1 MKQPEQRTASAF
13 VLAHLSDPHL
23 AGLDTIRWQQL
34 LNKRLTGYLSWQRR
48 RRHLHLPERLALL
61 VQDLHSQAPDHIAV
75 TGDLTQLG
83 TPDEC
88 RQALAWLRAL
98 GSPEQVSV
106 VPGNHDTYRAEHWSG
121 TIGLWRDY
129 MEGVDDEGGFPYLR
143 RRGPLALIGTST
155 AVPTAPALAT
165 GRLGAAQQ
173 TRLERLLAAS
183 SDAFRV
189 LLIHHPPQPGAAS
202 WRKCLTDAP
211 ELRQLLARRGVELV
225 LHGHVHR
232 RREDWLPV
240 PGGRAPVIGVPSA
253 SAARGDETT
262 VAAYNLYR
270 IERLAAGWSATLHRR
285 LIQSDG
291 SVVADAPV
299 ALTGPEVGTAQQ

>member
-1 MKQPEQRTASAF
+1 MKQPEQRTPSAF

-23 AGLDTIRWQQL
+23 TGLDTIRWRQL
-34 LNKRLTGYLSWQRR
+34 LNKRLSGYLSWQKR
-48 RRHLHLPERLALL
+48 RRHLHLPEHLALL
-61 VQDLHSQAPDHIAV
+61 VQDVQRQAPDHIAV

-83 TPDEC
+83 TSDEC

-129 MEGVDDEGGFPYLR
+129 MEGVDDVGGFPYLR
-143 RRGPLALIGTST
+143 RRGPLALIGSST
-155 AVPTAPALAT
+155 AVPTAITFAT
-165 GRLGAAQQ
+165 GRLGESQQ
-173 TRLERLLAAS
+173 ARIERLLAVS
-183 SDAFRV
+183 RDSFRV

-211 ELRQLLARRGVELV
+211 QLRQVLARQGVELV

-240 PGGRAPVIGVPSA
+240 PGGHVPVIGVPSA
-253 SAARGDETT
+253 SAARGDETS

-270 IERLAAGWSATLHRR
+270 IERLAAGWSVTLHRR
-285 LIQSDG
+285 LIRSDG
-291 SVVADAPV
+291 SVTADAPIV
-299 ALTGPEVGTAQQ
+299 LTGPEIGAAQQ